1 MRDIFGR
8 FSIIWCLRCHTTD
21 IIFVK
26 KNFFMPHLFLF
37 SLQLHFWNFLLE
49 ISIWNRGFKTE
60 RRTLKNDYENEDW
73 NMLSFRRPAIQ
84 KSRVGRERMIKELNI
99 SFLLLGLLFSASSFR
114 LRKSEDSMLSN
125 VWNLPTFRVWFID
138 LVWVSF
144 PFGFIDLKTLVWLA
158 LLFHS
163 ADALNMWR
171 DLKQFFYLFRILC
184 RMWNLMFFTTEYIVK
199 YFGYKEN
206 CFW

>member
-1 MRDIFGR
+1 
-8 FSIIWCLRCHTTD
+8 
-21 IIFVK
+21 
-26 KNFFMPHLFLF
+26 MPHLFLF

-60 RRTLKNDYENEDW
+60 RRTLKNDCKNEDW
-73 NMLSFRRPAIQ
+73 NVLSFRRPAIQ

-114 LRKSEDSMLSN
+114 LRKSSFSNEDSMLSN
-125 VWNLPTFRVWFID
+125 VWNLPTFGVWFID
-138 LVWVSF
+138 LVWVSIIPVRF
-144 PFGFIDLKTLVWLA
+144 YWFKNLGVACSFIPL
-158 LLFHS
+158 

>member
-1 MRDIFGR
+1 
-8 FSIIWCLRCHTTD
+8 
-21 IIFVK
+21 
-26 KNFFMPHLFLF
+26 MPHLFLF

-60 RRTLKNDYENEDW
+60 RLTLKNNCKNEDW
-73 NMLSFRRPAIQ
+73 NVLSFRRPAIQ
-84 KSRVGRERMIKELNI
+84 KSRVGREKMIKELNNPFCCLVCFFPPPAFVFGKALSVTKTQCSRTCEI
-99 SFLLLGLLFSASSFR
+99 CRPLGCGSSI
-114 LRKSEDSMLSN
+114 LCGCL
-125 VWNLPTFRVWFID
+125 
-138 LVWVSF
+138 SF

-184 RMWNLMFFTTEYIVK
+184 CMWNLMFFYHRVHCKVFWIQRELFLVK
-199 YFGYKEN
+199 PEIDLIGFEA
-206 CFW
+206 F

>member
-1 MRDIFGR
+1 
-8 FSIIWCLRCHTTD
+8 
-21 IIFVK
+21 
-26 KNFFMPHLFLF
+26 MPHLFLF

-60 RRTLKNDYENEDW
+60 RRTLKNDRKNEDW
-73 NMLSFRRPAIQ
+73 NVLSFRRPAIL
-84 KSRVGRERMIKELNI
+84 KRRVGRERMIKELNI
-99 SFLLLGLLFSASSFR
+99 SFLLLGLLFPPPAFVFGKALSVTKTQCSRTCEICRPLGCGSSV
-114 LRKSEDSMLSN
+114 LCGCL
-125 VWNLPTFRVWFID
+125 
-138 LVWVSF
+138 SF
-144 PFGFIDLKTLVWLA
+144 PFGFIDLKTSVWLA